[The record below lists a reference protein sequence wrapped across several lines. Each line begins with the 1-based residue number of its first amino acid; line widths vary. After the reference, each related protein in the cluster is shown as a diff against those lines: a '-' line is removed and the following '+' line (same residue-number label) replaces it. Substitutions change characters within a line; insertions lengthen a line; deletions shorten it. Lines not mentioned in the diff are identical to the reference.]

1 MRVLATTD
9 GSKEA
14 TAALRAASRLLTKAD
29 RQFDVL
35 YVAPLARV
43 PKSSAIAQHAF
54 QHRAAAEAR
63 RILDGAKQALAEEG
77 VDALTLSETG
87 SPAGVIMTEADDYD
101 VTVIGAKGR
110 DAKERDMRTNI
121 GLGPVASRVVEHA
134 NGCVLVGR
142 EPPQDRQARILVP
155 VDGSAGSK
163 HALDALNEFFDLES
177 AEITLLHVL
186 ETLWLPESREEE
198 SLGDGDIDFAQG
210 AQVLAEMR
218 REAEQLLADAQ
229 ARMAEHHP
237 GVTTNIREG
246 VPANEILSEADQ
258 GDYDLVVLGANEAN
272 DMKHSVLGSVSSK
285 VAWNAPCSVLVVRVP
300 E

>member
-1 MRVLATTD
+1 
-9 GSKEA
+9 
-14 TAALRAASRLLTKAD
+14 
-29 RQFDVL
+29 
-35 YVAPLARV
+35 
-43 PKSSAIAQHAF
+43 
-54 QHRAAAEAR
+54 
-63 RILDGAKQALAEEG
+63 LDGAKQALAEEG

-101 VTVIGAKGR
+101 VTVIGAKG
-110 DAKERDMRTNI
+110 RDMRTNI

-210 AQVLAEMR
+210 TQVLAEMR

-237 GVTTNIREG
+237 GVSTNIREG

-258 GDYDLVVLGANEAN
+258 GDYDLVVVGANEAN

>member
-1 MRVLATTD
+1 
-9 GSKEA
+9 EA
-14 TAALRAASRLLTKAD
+14 TAALRAASRLLTKTD
-29 RQFDVL
+29 CQFDVL
-35 YVAPLARV
+35 YVAPAARV
-43 PKSSAIAQHAF
+43 PKSSAIAQRAF
-54 QHRAAAEAR
+54 QHRASAEAR
-63 RILDGAKQALAEEG
+63 RILESAKQALAEEG

-101 VTVIGAKGR
+101 LTVIGAKGR
-110 DAKERDMRTNI
+110 ELRTNA

-177 AEITLLHVL
+177 AEVTLLHVL

-198 SLGDGDIDFAQG
+198 SLGAGDIDFAQST
-210 AQVLAEMR
+210 QVLAELR
-218 REAEQLLADAQ
+218 REAEQLVADAH
-229 ARMAEHHP
+229 ARVAEHHP

-258 GDYDLVVLGANEAN
+258 GDYDLVVVGANEAN

>member
-9 GSKEA
+9 GSTEA
-14 TAALRAASRLLTKAD
+14 TAALRAASRLLSKAD
-29 RQFDVL
+29 RQVDVL
-35 YVAPLARV
+35 YVAPEARV
-43 PKSSAIAQHAF
+43 PKSSTIARRAF
-54 QHRAAAEAR
+54 QHRSAAEAR
-63 RILDGAKQALAEEG
+63 RILESAKQALAEEG

-110 DAKERDMRTNI
+110 DLRTNA
-121 GLGPVASRVVEHA
+121 GLGPVASRIVEHA

-142 EPPQDRQARILVP
+142 EPPRDRHARILVP

-177 AEITLLHVL
+177 ADVTLLHVL

-198 SLGDGDIDFAQG
+198 SLGDADIDFAQ
-210 AQVLAEMR
+210 ATQIVAELR

-229 ARMAEHHP
+229 ARVAEHHP
-237 GVTTNIREG
+237 AVTTAIREG
-246 VPANEILSEADQ
+246 APANEILSEADQ

-272 DMKHSVLGSVSSK
+272 DMKRRVLGSVSSK

>member
-9 GSKEA
+9 GSREA
-14 TAALRAASRLLTKAD
+14 TAALRAASRLLSKTD
-29 RQFDVL
+29 CQVDVL
-35 YVAPLARV
+35 YVAQQPRL
-43 PKSSAIAQHAF
+43 PKSNGSTQRAF

-63 RILDGAKQALAEEG
+63 CILEAAKQALAEEG

-87 SPAGVIMTEADDYD
+87 SPASVIMTEADDYD

-110 DAKERDMRTNI
+110 DLRANV
-121 GLGPVASRVVEHA
+121 GLGPIASRVVEHA

-155 VDGSAGSK
+155 VDGSAGSN
-163 HALDALNEFFDLES
+163 HALEALNSFFDLES
-177 AEITLLHVL
+177 ADITLLHVL

-198 SLGDGDIDFAQG
+198 SLGDGDTDFVQAG
-210 AQVLAEMR
+210 QVVAELR
-218 REAEQLLADAQ
+218 REAEQLLAE
-229 ARMAEHHP
+229 ARGQVLEHHP
-237 GVTTNIREG
+237 GVTTSIREG
-246 VPANEILSEADQ
+246 IPANEILSEADQ
-258 GDYDLVVLGANEAN
+258 GDYDLVVVGANEAN

-285 VAWNAPCSVLVVRVP
+285 VAWNASCSVLVVRVP